1 MNSHPVSDR
10 AVDIESSLLSIHEA
24 LEVLGG
30 KWKVPI
36 LLSLSCGR
44 KRFSELRE
52 MLKGLS
58 SKILSKELRQLEEH
72 HLVTRVLDEVTNVH
86 YYTVNRR
93 DAPAIERLIDVLREW
108 GDDHRSKIFSRT
120 IHTTSITQ
128 FVRGT
133 KSSEL
138 ILTPREKKCS

>member
-58 SKILSKELRQLEEH
+58 SKILSKELRQLE
-72 HLVTRVLDEVTNVH
+72 D
-86 YYTVNRR
+86 YTVNRR